1 MRPTVWL
8 SDLARACAAAGAR
21 TAAQRKRIAVL
32 LGLAAVR
39 LGPPAPPAP
48 PTAPVPVPVPPPRS
62 ATAAATPAGPAPPA
76 GDTVVTAPAE
86 VHDLPSLPVSSPGPA
101 PGLARQPLLDPR
113 FAPSILQM
121 AVRRHVAD
129 GAFDVDA
136 AVRTL
141 AAAQPLVTMPRR
153 KRATSAF
160 GVQVLVDLG
169 TGMQPFAEDHEDVL
183 AVLDRLLG
191 ASRIR
196 VSYFA
201 DCPVR
206 GAGPAGNASWRPW
219 TPPARGTRVLLL
231 TDLGVGGFPFDP
243 TRARAGE
250 WRRFGTQARQ
260 SGVEPVAFV
269 PYPPGRWPAWA
280 VAAMPVVHWDRRT
293 TAAGVD
299 AAMRRRR

>member
-8 SDLARACAAAGAR
+8 SDLARACEAAGAR
-21 TAAQRKRIAVL
+21 TAAQRRRIARL

-39 LGPPAPPAP
+39 EGAPPPPAAPAPVPAPAPARPAPPRPPAPA
-48 PTAPVPVPVPPPRS
+48 VR
-62 ATAAATPAGPAPPA
+62 AGPARRP
-76 GDTVVTAPAE
+76 GDAVVEAPADAQE
-86 VHDLPSLPVSSPGPA
+86 LPVLTPDPA
-101 PGLARQPLLDPR
+101 AEPARQPLLDPR
-113 FAPSILQM
+113 FAPTILQM
-121 AVRRHVAD
+121 AVRRHVPG
-129 GAFDVDA
+129 GAFDPEA

-141 AAAQPLVTMPRR
+141 AAAQPLVTMPTRL
-153 KRATSAF
+153 RATSAF

-169 TGMQPFAEDHEDVL
+169 TGMQPYAEDHEDVL

-191 ASRIR
+191 AGRMR
-196 VSYFA
+196 VAYFA

-219 TPPARGTRVLLL
+219 TPPPRGTRVLLL
-231 TDLGVGGFPFDP
+231 TDLGIGGFPFDP

-250 WRRFGTQARQ
+250 WRRFCAQARQ

-269 PYPPGRWPAWA
+269 PYPPVRWPAWA

-293 TAAGVD
+293 TAASVD

>member
-8 SDLARACAAAGAR
+8 SDLVRACAAAGAR
-21 TAAQRKRIAVL
+21 TAAQRKRIAAM

-39 LGPPAPPAP
+39 QSAPPPPA
-48 PTAPVPVPVPPPRS
+48 APVPVPAPAPQHPAPAPAVH
-62 ATAAATPAGPAPPA
+62 AGPAQPVR
-76 GDTVVTAPAE
+76 DTIVEALAEAKELPVFSPEPAPA
-86 VHDLPSLPVSSPGPA
+86 
-101 PGLARQPLLDPR
+101 LARQPLLDPR

-121 AVRRHVAD
+121 AVRRHVAG

-136 AVRTL
+136 AVRIL
-141 AAAQPLVTMPRR
+141 ATAQPLVTMPRR

-231 TDLGVGGFPFDP
+231 TDLGIGGFPFDP
-243 TRARAGE
+243 TRARAAE